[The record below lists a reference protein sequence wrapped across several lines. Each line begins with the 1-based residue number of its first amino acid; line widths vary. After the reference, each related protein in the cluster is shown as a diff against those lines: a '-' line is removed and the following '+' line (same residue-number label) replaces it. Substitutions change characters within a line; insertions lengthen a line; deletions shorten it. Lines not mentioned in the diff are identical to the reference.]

1 MIAEVLMS
9 LLLLSII
16 YCKMMQAKL
25 KICSMHT
32 NINLPYVKSICSTYG
47 NIFECDRYKIHLIV
61 SDFCFF
67 PLTMHVNE
75 SATCNKGLPPHFA
88 SNINQT

>member
-16 YCKMMQAKL
+16 YCKMMLAKL
-25 KICSMHT
+25 KICGMYT
-32 NINLPYVKSICSTYG
+32 NINFPYVKSICSTYA
-47 NIFECDRYKIHLIV
+47 NIVECDRYKIHLIV

-67 PLTMHVNE
+67 SLTMHINE
-75 SATCNKGLPPHFA
+75 S
-88 SNINQT
+88 